1 MLTIAAALVAA
12 LAAPPPGSASGF
24 FEGGAVEEGFQE
36 QALPEL
42 VIEGGFFSLDIV
54 GHDGNTV
61 AGRAVM
67 SSRVRSRN
75 DVRLSLLNVT
85 PVASAKPLQPGE
97 AVAAAD
103 PASPPVEQWMLEELG
118 KKEPG
123 FNGAEKRH

>member
-1 MLTIAAALVAA
+1 VDKVKEGMQKNSGGCQTFDQDLLRLYSDGKISAEEALTN
-12 LAAPPPGSASGF
+12 S
-24 FEGGAVEEGFQE
+24 
-36 QALPEL
+36 
-42 VIEGGFFSLDIV
+42 D
-54 GHDGNTV
+54 H
-61 AGRAVM
+61 
-67 SSRVRSRN
+67 RN